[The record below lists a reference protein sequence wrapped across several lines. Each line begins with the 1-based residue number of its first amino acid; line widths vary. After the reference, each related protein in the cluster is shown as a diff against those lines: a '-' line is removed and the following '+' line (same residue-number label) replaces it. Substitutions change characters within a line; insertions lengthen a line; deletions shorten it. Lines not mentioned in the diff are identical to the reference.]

1 MIRVR
6 VPGGVCTPDQ
16 WIGIDDLSEKFA
28 DGTLK
33 LTTRQAFQLHG
44 ILKHNLKQTMKEIN
58 DTLLDT
64 LAACGDV
71 NRNVMSPA
79 NPFESK
85 LHGQALAVAQQ
96 IHDHLTPKLLLCRN
110 LVGW

>member
-33 LTTRQAFQLHG
+33 LTTR
-44 ILKHNLKQTMKEIN
+44 KHFNYMAYLSI
-58 DTLLDT
+58 
-64 LAACGDV
+64 
-71 NRNVMSPA
+71 
-79 NPFESK
+79 
-85 LHGQALAVAQQ
+85 
-96 IHDHLTPKLLLCRN
+96 I
-110 LVGW
+110 